1 MRRNINTVPLILIRR
16 GLLTILLAL
25 SLAVAAQAAPRIEN
39 SVTIVDPKSPVLRV
53 ATTITGLRG
62 QPRLEVG
69 IPGWAPGYYITEDFA
84 RNISRLVFKDET
96 GRVLRHEKSHDS
108 QWLVHTLGASS
119 VKIEFEYAANQL
131 DLNKSII
138 KPDYAI
144 LNGTNFFFYIKG
156 HTLDLPVSVTFR
168 LPPAWNIATTL
179 TKTSDPATFTAE
191 NYDVLVDSPVLVGK
205 FDLVTLALRGVPH
218 RLAVAPKGTFT
229 GVEVETLA
237 GDYLKLIDAHTGMFG
252 EIPYKD
258 YLIIN
263 VFEGTRG
270 VFGALEHLNSY
281 LGIQP
286 TPLSLKMVR
295 NDLISLTSHEFF
307 HAFNVKRIR
316 PAELW
321 PYHYDARNYT
331 RLLWFSEG
339 VTDYYTPRGRRRARL
354 IDQDQYL
361 QEVANVAGPAQAVE
375 AAKYIS
381 VEEASINVWI
391 GGITGDLMPFR
402 VDYYSRGSLIGLLL
416 DLSIRHDT
424 KSAHSL
430 DDVLRV
436 LYANYYK
443 KNRGFKTSDLVAEI
457 NRLTRRDYQPF
468 FERHVGGTEPLPLNE
483 TLAYAGLR
491 LDEQKKKFP
500 RLGIST
506 SPDRTII
513 QVVPGGPVEEAG
525 AKINDIFLS
534 IGSISTEDPK
544 WPEEYRRAYV
554 DKEGETVEMKVL
566 RDGKPLILN
575 VKIKLGES
583 SSWTL
588 SRLPESTP
596 AQKELLERWIS
607 GK

>member
-1 MRRNINTVPLILIRR
+1 MPLILIRR
-16 GLLTILLAL
+16 GLLTVLLAL
-25 SLAVAAQAAPRIEN
+25 CVTVATQAAPRIEN
-39 SVTIVDPKSPVLRV
+39 IVTIADPKSPVLRV
-53 ATTITGLRG
+53 ATTIKGLEG
-62 QPRLEVG
+62 QPQLEVG

-84 RNISRLVFKDET
+84 RNISRLVFTDET
-96 GRVLRHEKSHDS
+96 GRRLRHEKNQDS
-108 QWLVHTLGASS
+108 LWVVETRGASS
-119 VKIEFEYAANQL
+119 VKIDFEYAANQL

-168 LPPAWNIATTL
+168 LPPGWSIATAL
-179 TKTSDPATFTAE
+179 TAMPDPATFTAE
-191 NYDVLVDSPVLVGK
+191 SYDVLVDCPVLAGE
-205 FDLVTLALRGVPH
+205 FDLVTLGLHGVPH

-229 GVEVETLA
+229 GPELERLA
-237 GDYLKLIDAHTGMFG
+237 AGYLKLVDAHTGMFG
-252 EIPYKD
+252 EIPYKQ

-281 LGIQP
+281 FGIQP
-286 TPLSLKMVR
+286 RPLSLKMVY

-307 HAFNVKRIR
+307 HVFNVKRIR

-321 PYHYDARNYT
+321 PYRYDARNYT

-339 VTDYYTPRGRRRARL
+339 VTDYYTPRGRLRAGL
-354 IDQDQYL
+354 INEDQYL
-361 QEVANVAGPAQAVE
+361 QEVANVAGSAQTVE

-391 GGITGDLMPFR
+391 GGITGDRMPFR
-402 VDYYSRGSLIGLLL
+402 LDYYSRGSLIGLLL

-424 KSAHSL
+424 KSAHTL

-436 LYANYYK
+436 LYENYYK
-443 KNRGFKTSDLVAEI
+443 KNCGFKTSDLVTEI
-457 NRLTRRDYQPF
+457 NRLTGRDYQTF
-468 FERHVGGTEPLPLNE
+468 FERHVGGTEPLPVDE
-483 TLAYAGLR
+483 IFAYAGLR
-491 LDEQKKKFP
+491 LEEQKNRVP
-500 RLGIST
+500 RLGTAT

-513 QVVPGGPVEEAG
+513 YVAPGSPAEEAG
-525 AKINDIFLS
+525 AKLDDIFLS
-534 IGSISTEDPK
+534 IGPFSTEDPK
-544 WPEEYRRAYV
+544 WPEEFRRAYAGR
-554 DKEGETVEMKVL
+554 EGETVEMKVT
-566 RDGKPLILN
+566 RDGKPVRLE

-583 SSWTL
+583 SKWNL

-596 AQKELLERWIS
+596 AQKELLDKWIS